1 MKKTS
6 FSFGGVK
13 PSAPKRAAVPVAST
27 FEDAAEAPAQTKQS
41 PQEMIS
47 ENAEDIDPL
56 DAFMSGM
63 AKKATT
69 SKPKQKVHL
78 ISMVLFLGTYNRSF
92 STSIVPIR
100 L

>member
-27 FEDAAEAPAQTKQS
+27 FEDAPEVPAQKQS
-41 PQEMIS
+41 PQEMTS
-47 ENAEDIDPL
+47 ENAEDVDPL

-63 AKKATT
+63 AKKTT
-69 SKPKQKVHL
+69 TTKPKQKVHR
-78 ISMVLFLGTYNRSF
+78 ISMVMFLGN
-92 STSIVPIR
+92 
-100 L
+100 

>member
-13 PSAPKRAAVPVAST
+13 PSAPKRAAVAVASN
-27 FEDAAEAPAQTKQS
+27 FEDAPEVPAQKKQS

-47 ENAEDIDPL
+47 ENAEDVDPL

-63 AKKATT
+63 AKKTT
-69 SKPKQKVHL
+69 APKTKQKV
-78 ISMVLFLGTYNRSF
+78 
-92 STSIVPIR
+92 R
-100 L
+100 LVSLWFCS

>member
-27 FEDAAEAPAQTKQS
+27 FEDAQEAPAQKKQS
-41 PQEMIS
+41 PQETES
-47 ENAEDIDPL
+47 AEDVDPL

-63 AKKATT
+63 AKKTAT
-69 SKPKQKVHL
+69 SKPKQKVNRR
-78 ISMVLFLGTYNRSF
+78 STVLF
-92 STSIVPIR
+92 
-100 L
+100 